1 MLSDL
6 FIDTRNARRN
16 TNSKA
21 TNLVLRSLHW
31 IILAF
36 TIDQYQL
43 YAPMNSIRGFV
54 HHLIG
59 VVEEF
64 NRLIVVLAGRFLRKE
79 HFIRRNVSFSAF
91 QRLWVS
97 EAQNEKWADDP
108 KSKYFFV
115 PFIQSYYKHI
125 WIETDAKPLEMKH
138 EMNWTSN
145 LNWNEE
151 IILHRSRQK
160 AATMTTMSATLVTVQ
175 RFALCV
181 LTFSLM
187 EF

>member
-59 VVEEF
+59 VDEEF

-108 KSKYFFV
+108 KSKYFLCHSFRV
-115 PFIQSYYKHI
+115 IISTFELKLMLNLLKWNMK
-125 WIETDAKPLEMKH
+125 WIEPRTWTEMRK
-138 EMNWTSN
+138 
-145 LNWNEE
+145 
-151 IILHRSRQK
+151 
-160 AATMTTMSATLVTVQ
+160 
-175 RFALCV
+175 
-181 LTFSLM
+181 
-187 EF
+187 